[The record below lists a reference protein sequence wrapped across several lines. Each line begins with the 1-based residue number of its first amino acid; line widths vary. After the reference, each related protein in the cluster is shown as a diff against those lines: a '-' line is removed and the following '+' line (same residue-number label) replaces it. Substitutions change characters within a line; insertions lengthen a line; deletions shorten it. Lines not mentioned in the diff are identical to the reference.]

1 MPAFAFLP
9 QILYILKLIV
19 LIIRLLGH
27 ALVNMQETNSPLSPV
42 QLISTACLLLASFT
56 LSSTE
61 IKLGMSTALSGPT
74 KNLGLQVRQGAETYF
89 KQYNQSEKGRK
100 HPITLISYDDGYE
113 PHDTVI
119 NTIKLIED
127 DKVFALFGYVG
138 TPTSKAIMPLLEEH
152 NIIYFSPY
160 TGADFLRSPIKK
172 NIFNIRASYYTEAET
187 QVEYFIDQLNL
198 SKAALFIQADAFGL
212 TASKGYKNALSA
224 RGISAIEQLRYKRN
238 TSDIALATER
248 LKQLNPEVIFC
259 VGTYEPIAKLIN
271 ELRAANINSHIVMLS
286 FVGAQSLI
294 KRLKYFNNVYV
305 TLVMQDPHE
314 SQLPIVKDYRKA
326 MAGQALSHE
335 SLEGYVDAAVFAA
348 IVSSIK
354 GEINHKSFIRYAE
367 QLRMD
372 LGGLPIYFSEYD
384 HQGLNKAYLNQ
395 ITPAGLKPVGDK
407 SAK

>member
-1 MPAFAFLP
+1 MNAR
-9 QILYILKLIV
+9 I
-19 LIIRLLGH
+19 H
-27 ALVNMQETNSPLSPV
+27 MQKNISRYSPV
-42 QLISTACLLLASFT
+42 ILLSVACLLLASFA
-56 LSSTE
+56 LSSAE
-61 IKLGMSTALSGPT
+61 IRLGMSTALSGPT
-74 KNLGLQVRQGAETYF
+74 KNLGLQVRQGAEVYF
-89 KQYNQSEKGRK
+89 RQYNQSEQGRK
-100 HPITLISYDDGYE
+100 TPISLISYDDGYE
-113 PHDTVI
+113 PRNTMI

-138 TPTSKAIMPLLEEH
+138 TPTSQAIMPLLESQQ
-152 NIIYFSPY
+152 IIYFSPY
-160 TGADFLRSPIKK
+160 TGADFLRSPIKR

-212 TASKGYKNALSA
+212 AASKGFKNALSA
-224 RGISAIEQLRYKRN
+224 RGITAIEQVRYKRN
-238 TSDIALATER
+238 TSDITIATER

-271 ELRAANINSHIVMLS
+271 ELRSAGIDSHIVMLS

-294 KRLKYFNNVYV
+294 KRLKHFTNVYV

-314 SQLPIVKDYRKA
+314 SQLPIIQEYRKA
-326 MAGQALSHE
+326 MAGQPLSHE
-335 SLEGYVDAAVFAA
+335 SLEGYIDAAVFAA
-348 IVSSIK
+348 IINSIK
-354 GEINHKSFIRYAE
+354 GEINYHTFIRHAE

-395 ITPAGLKPVGDK
+395 ITRQGLKPVSGK
-407 SAK
+407 SRK